1 MTTQQIR
8 FLQQQLQMVAT
19 MDDQYLSPTA
29 DGIYGPKTTD
39 AVRRFQRVNGLPLT
53 GEADTA
59 TQKILL
65 AQYEEILALIADPQP
80 LYPFPSPYHLIRAK
94 DTGSLVAILQAT
106 LNELGALYGQP
117 SVLTNGIYD
126 EQTESAVRRWQSVL
140 GLPEN
145 GIVDRFV
152 WDKLAMAY
160 NMRLL

>member
-1 MTTQQIR
+1 MTAQQIR
-8 FLQQQLQMVAT
+8 FLQRQLQMVAT
-19 MDDQYLSPTA
+19 MDDQYLSPVA

-53 GEADTA
+53 GEADAA

-65 AQYEEILALIADPQP
+65 AQYEDVLALMADPQP

-94 DTGSLVAILQAT
+94 DTGPLIAILQAT
-106 LNELGALYGQP
+106 LNELGALYGQTP
-117 SVLTNGIYD
+117 VLISGIYD
-126 EQTESAVRRWQSVL
+126 EQTESAIRHWQVVM

-152 WDKLAMAY
+152 WDQLAMTY